1 MEAVN
6 VNYPRY
12 ICITRSFTII
22 VVLSNKIIIPISI
35 SKNKMNI
42 WPTNNIFS
50 KSFVPIPNDLQN
62 EKDDAEVLN
71 QSCTCLEACD
81 QVRWLLFHKK
91 KFWKQRYWS
100 YGVFPTRILSF
111 ISKFWN
117 SDEWCYRKGSPKPHH
132 T

>member
-71 QSCTCLEACD
+71 QSCTCLCD

-91 KFWKQRYWS
+91 NFGNRGTEAMEFFLLEY
-100 YGVFPTRILSF
+100 FLS
-111 ISKFWN
+111 
-117 SDEWCYRKGSPKPHH
+117 
-132 T
+132 